1 MASRCLRMTPQS
13 TVRTNGKTR
22 RANVLAVGLQT
33 VQVCDRHILPHQLS
47 VSVRQWA
54 MSDPVSEGN
63 AALRLQYPKSFM
75 ERALLIEHVKQRFLT
90 YDDIETGIW
99 QLDPQNVAFNDAH
112 ILLQAY

>member
-1 MASRCLRMTPQS
+1 
-13 TVRTNGKTR
+13 
-22 RANVLAVGLQT
+22 
-33 VQVCDRHILPHQLS
+33 
-47 VSVRQWA
+47 

-90 YDDIETGIW
+90 YDDIECGVW
-99 QLDPQNVAFNDAH
+99 QRDPQNVTFNDAH

>member
-1 MASRCLRMTPQS
+1 MTPQS

-22 RANVLAVGLQT
+22 RANELAVGLQT

-47 VSVRQWA
+47 VSLRQWA

-75 ERALLIEHVKQRFLT
+75 ERALLYRAREATLPDLRRHRMWRLAAGPAKRC
-90 YDDIETGIW
+90 
-99 QLDPQNVAFNDAH
+99 
-112 ILLQAY
+112 LQ